1 MMKKIKKGTIF
12 RSTNKLGY
20 THVYKY
26 MGKKIYNNSIVR
38 YVLQCAKGDCTITK
52 YMEVEKEWFRQ
63 RKIEILVDEN

>member
-1 MMKKIKKGTIF
+1 MKKIKKGIIF

-38 YVLQCAKGDCTITK
+38 YVLQCAKGDYTITEI
-52 YMEVEKEWFRQ
+52 YGS
-63 RKIEILVDEN
+63 RKRMVSTKKN